1 MVLIFSALESPPAGI
16 SQSRYMIVQGV
27 ATAVGLA
34 AAVVI
39 SLIDYNFFRPFT
51 KFFIPVGAAALVL
64 TGLFA
69 PEISGNHSWID
80 LGITY
85 VQPAEFIKLL
95 YIVTLAAH
103 IDKLGDDINRPKNF
117 IFLLLHAGVYIAGVL
132 VEEDMGMATIYILIF
147 VIMLV
152 SAGLRVK
159 YMLLAGAPVVA
170 ALPLIWTFVL
180 KDRQRFRI
188 LTLFDPTLD
197 PLGYGYQVIQSK
209 TAIGSGKFFGA
220 GYMQGVMTQ
229 TNMIPAKHTDFIFAV
244 CGEEFGFVGCLA
256 VIAILLFIVGR
267 IFYDTK
273 KSTDNFG
280 RMILVGVSA
289 MLLVQAVINIGM
301 CIGITPVIGIT
312 LPFFSAGGSSMLS
325 VWLAVGLV
333 LSVLRHRKK
342 NWQEAL

>member
-1 MVLIFSALESPPAGI
+1 
-16 SQSRYMIVQGV
+16 MI
-27 ATAVGLA
+27 
-34 AAVVI
+34 
-39 SLIDYNFFRPFT
+39 
-51 KFFIPVGAAALVL
+51 
-64 TGLFA
+64 
-69 PEISGNHSWID
+69 
-80 LGITY
+80 
-85 VQPAEFIKLL
+85 
-95 YIVTLAAH
+95 
-103 IDKLGDDINRPKNF
+103 
-117 IFLLLHAGVYIAGVL
+117 
-132 VEEDMGMATIYILIF
+132 
-147 VIMLV
+147 V
-152 SAGLRVK
+152 SAGLKVK

-220 GYMQGVMTQ
+220 GYLQGVMTQ
-229 TNMIPAKHTDFIFAV
+229 TNLLPAKHTDFIFAV
-244 CGEEFGFVGCLA
+244 CGEEFGFIGCLA
-256 VIAILLFIVGR
+256 VIALLLFIVGR

-289 MLLVQAVINIGM
+289 MFLVQIIINIGM

-325 VWLAVGLV
+325 VWLAIGLV
-333 LSVLRHRKK
+333 LTVLRNRKK
-342 NWQEAL
+342 NWQEEL